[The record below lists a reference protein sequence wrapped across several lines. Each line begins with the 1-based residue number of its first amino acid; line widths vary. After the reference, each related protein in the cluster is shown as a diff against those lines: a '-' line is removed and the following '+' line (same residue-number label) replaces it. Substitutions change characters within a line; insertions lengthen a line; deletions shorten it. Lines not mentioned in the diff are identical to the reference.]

1 MLLWHLPQ
9 SSSQKLQLVL
19 IWKKPVT
26 EHHSFFFFFCSK
38 KVDGYNSRDV
48 VMELAR
54 SEVNTS
60 QMMSL
65 VNTFLETTKVN
76 PQPLRLS
83 NMTDVIRSMSCLL
96 SLSEVLVMIPPHV
109 KSLIICCPPAMRLI
123 PWNSMLIEIPSDTV
137 NIVDIYSPT
146 NYKEVYLLDNY
157 SIRLGPSLNLFEIS
171 SIAANNLKHAL
182 GMHRLCAIDGEE
194 LSSAGIR

>member
-9 SSSQKLQLVL
+9 SSSQKIQLIL

-26 EHHSFFFFFCSK
+26 EHQSFFHSK
-38 KVDGYNSRDV
+38 NTKKNDGYNSRDI
-48 VMELAR
+48 VMELAK

-65 VNTFLETTKVN
+65 VNTYLETIKIN

-96 SLSEVLVMIPPHV
+96 SLSEVIVMIPPHV
-109 KSLIICCPPAMRLI
+109 KSLIICCPVSMRFI
-123 PWNSMLIEIPSDTV
+123 PWNSMLIEVPSDTV
-137 NIVDIYSPT
+137 NISDIYSPT
-146 NYKEVYLLDNY
+146 NYKEIYLLDKY

-182 GMHRLCAIDGEE
+182 GMHRLCAVDGEE